1 MDVAE
6 PEASDVPDS
15 SSDSGDSDSAIRGHH
30 SQVSGAHDT
39 ESLQLQIQQLLP
51 ELAQAVSRM
60 EIINPEVLRVTS
72 AFQALQR
79 FGRVLRVNG
88 DFYQKSRKSETIR
101 TFWSHSWH
109 GGAWKKILTLVTY
122 YNSRAAICFGTSV
135 AFLMMLLHS
144 LGLLPGII
152 RVFAWP
158 WAPFCI
164 WSVTLGI
171 LIAGGTLTLWRPMA
185 EVGSW

>member
-6 PEASDVPDS
+6 PEGSDVPDS
-15 SSDSGDSDSAIRGHH
+15 SSDSGDSDSAIRGHL
-30 SQVSGAHDT
+30 SQISVPHGP
-39 ESLQLQIQQLLP
+39 ESVQLQLQQLMP
-51 ELAQAVSRM
+51 QLAEAVSRM
-60 EIINPEVLRVTS
+60 EVTNPEVLRVTF

-79 FGRVLRVNG
+79 FGWVFRVNG
-88 DFYQKSRKSETIR
+88 DFYQKSRKSEKIR

-122 YNSRAAICFGTSV
+122 YNSRVAIFFGTSV
-135 AFLMMLLHS
+135 AFLMLLLHS
-144 LGLLPGII
+144 LGLLQGII

-158 WAPFCI
+158 WAPFSI

-171 LIAGGTLTLWRPMA
+171 FIAGGTLTLWRPMTQ
-185 EVGSW
+185 VGS